1 MSGPVALYSINDLGV
16 MKGKKMAEETIGR
29 LFEGG
34 QQIRKLLMEKVI
46 DQGGMDRAALVF
58 GMVELIVDLKPE
70 DEPMTTW
77 LTELGKLFGH
87 FANQKEGRVT
97 KQ

>member
-1 MSGPVALYSINDLGV
+1 MDSEVTQDV
-16 MKGKKMAEETIGR
+16 DR
-29 LFEGG
+29 LFVGG

-46 DQGGMDRAALVF
+46 EQGGMDRAALVF

-70 DEPMTTW
+70 DEPMREWVTRVA
-77 LTELGKLFGH
+77 EVMGH
-87 FANQKEGRVT
+87 FVRQKEGRHT